1 MTDAATDERAAREAL
16 VETTRQLDAEGL
28 NHNATGN
35 LSVRIGDAILVTP
48 TGIPARDLRP
58 EDNVAL
64 LSDGTRRDSGGRLP
78 TSEWRIHVA
87 QYRRPSVG
95 AVVHTHSLEATAAAA
110 VGQPVPAV
118 HYLVAAFG
126 GVTLPV
132 SPYATYGSAELADN
146 VAATLGDT
154 YRACLMAN
162 HGAVAVAANLR
173 AAASRARDVEWLCGV
188 WRRARELGDPVIL
201 DDAELERVAAQFKT
215 YGQPR

>member
-1 MTDAATDERAAREAL
+1 VTAPKEERAAREAL
-16 VETTRQLDAEGL
+16 VATAQRLDADGL

-35 LSVRIGDAILVTP
+35 LSVRIDDGVLVTP
-48 TGIPARDLRP
+48 TGIPAGDLRP

-64 LSDGTRRDSGGRLP
+64 RPDGTPRDRDARLP
-78 TSEWRIHVA
+78 TSEWRLHLA
-87 QYRRPSVG
+87 LYRRADVG

-110 VGQPVPAV
+110 AGRPVPAV

-132 SPYATYGSAELADN
+132 SPYATYGSSALAES
-146 VAATLGDT
+146 VAATLGDR

-162 HGAVAVAANLR
+162 HGAVAVAATL
-173 AAASRARDVEWLCGV
+173 AGAASRARDVEWLCGV
-188 WRRARELGDPVIL
+188 WRRARELGDPVVL
-201 DDAELERVAAQFKT
+201 DDEELDRVREQFRT